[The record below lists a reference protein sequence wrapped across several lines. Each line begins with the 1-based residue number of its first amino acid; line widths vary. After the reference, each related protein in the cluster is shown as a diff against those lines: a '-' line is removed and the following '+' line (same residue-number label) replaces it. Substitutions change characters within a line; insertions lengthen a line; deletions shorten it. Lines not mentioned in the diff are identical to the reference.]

1 MRQPLEVLVFVRRGP
16 EVLVVHR
23 SAERGAYWH
32 SIAGGVEPGE
42 TELEAA
48 VRELQEETGLDARD
62 TLVAI
67 GHRMTYSLDE
77 EPPERRPLYAPGTT
91 DIEVE
96 CFVADVPPGWEPELD
111 DEHDG
116 YRWCSPAE
124 ARELLY
130 WDDVKDALGRVDF
143 AR

>member
-1 MRQPLEVLVFVRRGP
+1 VRQPFEVLVFVRRGA

-23 SAERGAYWH
+23 SAERGGYWH

-42 TELEAA
+42 SALEAA
-48 VRELQEETGLDARD
+48 VRELREETGVDAGD
-62 TLVAI
+62 VLVAI

-77 EPPERRPLYAPGTT
+77 ERPERRALYAPGTT
-91 DIEVE
+91 EIEVE
-96 CFVADVPPGWEPELD
+96 CFVADVPPGWEPVLD
-111 DEHDG
+111 LEHDG

-124 ARELLY
+124 ARELLF

-143 AR
+143 GR